1 MLASSC
7 MPEFKA
13 MPIRQRR
20 LWQRAIWNMIRMH
33 IVITISIMMVI
44 ADTITA
50 LNITVMETE

>member
-1 MLASSC
+1 
-7 MPEFKA
+7 
-13 MPIRQRR
+13 
-20 LWQRAIWNMIRMH
+20 MIRMH